1 MAACIPVGPVGGT
14 AVLLV
19 VLSTIG
25 CNPAAQPTQ
34 ADKEEEYVKQK
45 ASAVL
50 DALLVGDAPG
60 VQGAMTVTLQKRI
73 NPTDNGVSLNN
84 WVVQWNSRKL
94 YKSYTIDKVAFSP
107 SKDEV
112 VLSGTL
118 TGKDEAVKGK
128 FSMTLVKEKDKYL
141 FDACTVKE
149 Q

>member
-1 MAACIPVGPVGGT
+1 MSARIPVGLLGGA
-14 AVLLV
+14 AVLLA
-19 VLSTIG
+19 VLSTTG
-25 CNPAAQPTQ
+25 CNQPTQ
-34 ADKEEEYVKQK
+34 SKQVDKEEEYVKQK

-60 VQGAMTVTLQKRI
+60 VQGAMTVNLQKRI
-73 NPTDNGVSLNN
+73 NPNDDRVSVNN
-84 WVVQWNSRKL
+84 WVLQWNSRKL

-118 TGKDEAVKGK
+118 TGNDGAEKGT
-128 FSMTLVKEKDKYL
+128 FSMTLLKEKDKYL
-141 FDACTVKE
+141 FDACTVKG